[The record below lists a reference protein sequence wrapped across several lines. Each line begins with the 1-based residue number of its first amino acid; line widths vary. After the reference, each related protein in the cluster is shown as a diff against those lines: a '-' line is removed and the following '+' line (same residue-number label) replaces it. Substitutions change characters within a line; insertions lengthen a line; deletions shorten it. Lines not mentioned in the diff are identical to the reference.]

1 VTPGLKRLQV
11 SRLAVP
17 KNEVASH
24 TEHPRPESV
33 NQIFAQECFRCERGE
48 LPVEARNE
56 HHFNADAF
64 DKAEL
69 LIESADQSRRLTG
82 SQYSHRMRVERQDRR
97 ADPKLASSLHDSV
110 KNSLV
115 PEMEAVKVA
124 DGQYAGTVLRC
135 IRQLGNHF
143 HRVMIIRMT
152 GAKFEK
158 LVEIMATLR
167 GPNGCPWDKQQDRN
181 TLKPMLVEET
191 YEVLEAIDNNDPDG
205 LSEELGDLLL
215 HVVFQAQLGKEDGG
229 FDIDKVIDGIC
240 DKLVRRHPHVFGND
254 TASSPEEVIKNW
266 EAIKAQEKTSK
277 LKDRTPEQRSLLEG
291 IPSKLPAIH
300 EAHQISSRAARVGF
314 EWPDIEGVFD
324 KLEEETHEL
333 REAMTGPEDSRQSRL
348 EDEIGDILFVIVNL
362 ARFLKIDSESAL
374 KRANRKFKARFQYM
388 EAELA
393 KAGKTLD
400 ETALDEMESLWQKAK
415 SQTTEP

>member
-1 VTPGLKRLQV
+1 
-11 SRLAVP
+11 
-17 KNEVASH
+17 
-24 TEHPRPESV
+24 
-33 NQIFAQECFRCERGE
+33 
-48 LPVEARNE
+48 
-56 HHFNADAF
+56 
-64 DKAEL
+64 
-69 LIESADQSRRLTG
+69 
-82 SQYSHRMRVERQDRR
+82 
-97 ADPKLASSLHDSV
+97 
-110 KNSLV
+110 
-115 PEMEAVKVA
+115 
-124 DGQYAGTVLRC
+124 
-135 IRQLGNHF
+135 
-143 HRVMIIRMT
+143 MT

-215 HVVFQAQLGKEDGG
+215 HIVFQAQLGKEDGSL
-229 FDIDKVIDGIC
+229 DIDKVIDGIC

-324 KLEEETHEL
+324 KLAEETHEL
-333 REAMTGPEDSRQSRL
+333 REAMSGPENSRQARL

-374 KRANRKFKARFQYM
+374 KRANRKFKTRFQYM
-388 EAELA
+388 ESELT

-400 ETALDEMESLWQKAK
+400 ETSLDEMESLWQKAK